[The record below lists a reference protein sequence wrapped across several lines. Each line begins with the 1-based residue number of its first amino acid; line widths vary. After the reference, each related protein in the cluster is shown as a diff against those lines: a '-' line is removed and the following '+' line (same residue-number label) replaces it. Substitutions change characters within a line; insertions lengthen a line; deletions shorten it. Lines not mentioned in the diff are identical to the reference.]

1 MLISANYI
9 CPVRG
14 LASLGP
20 PDTRRLGQAA
30 KVAKGIG
37 LDRLLIPVLEEALM
51 GRIRAKIAF
60 LDGLVDALDQV
71 NEAGLE
77 AWFIAP
83 TQRLLGLDWAAPP
96 MVGGFQDPTAEP
108 VFVDGQVR
116 HLRRLAWWADPSL
129 IQKKMGVFRELSG
142 AVSGHPGLTGW
153 LILDRALEWVRPDV
167 QAADWVLKA
176 FLGEIRDQD
185 ENALIDLGIGWS
197 ELLQPEVV
205 AALST
210 QIDGVQLS
218 GLEVWPPDLRK
229 AARGRDELWAAAYM
243 GALSQWLFSRPTSV
257 EVGWG
262 FENSPG
268 DPEWMAESGEKLGR
282 QGLGGVRWVSL
293 ADPEPG
299 LGKVPPWALRAGL
312 EGMGLLDAALEPK
325 RWVEPFISRIRA
337 AASETKPADFLDV
350 EAEAYTEDPQ
360 MHFSRLWDHFLE
372 FE

>member
-1 MLISANYI
+1 MLIAANYI

-14 LASLGP
+14 LASLEP
-20 PDTRRLGQAA
+20 PETGRLGQAA

-37 LDRLLIPVLEEALM
+37 LERLLLPVLEEALV

-60 LDGLVDALDQV
+60 LDGLAHALDQV

-77 AWFIAP
+77 TWLIAP

-96 MVGGFQDPTAEP
+96 MVGGFRDPAAQP
-108 VFVDGQVR
+108 VFVGGQVR
-116 HLRRLAWWADPSL
+116 HLRRLDWWTDPSL
-129 IQKKMGVFRELSG
+129 IQKKIGVFRELTG

-153 LILDRALEWVRPDV
+153 LILERALEWVRPDV
-167 QAADWVLKA
+167 QSADWVLKA
-176 FLGEIRDQD
+176 FLEEIRARD
-185 ENALIDLGIGWS
+185 EDAMIDLGIGWS

-205 AALST
+205 SALSN
-210 QIDGVQLS
+210 QIDGLHMS

-229 AARGRDELWAAAYM
+229 PARGQDELWAAAYI
-243 GALSQWLFSRPTSV
+243 GALSQWLFNRPTTV

-262 FENSPG
+262 SDNRRG
-268 DPEWMAESGEKLGR
+268 DPEWMAEAGQKLGSE
-282 QGLGGVRWVSL
+282 GLGGVRWVSL
-293 ADPEPG
+293 ADPEFG
-299 LGKVPPWALRAGL
+299 LGKVPPWAWRPGL
-312 EGMGLLDAALEPK
+312 EGIGLLDAGLEPK
-325 RWVEPFISRIRA
+325 RWVEPCISRIRA
-337 AASETKPADFLDV
+337 AASEAKPAGFVDV